1 MILQPDIR
9 YTGAAYWDFIDHK
22 VALTGEAL
30 IEAGEMCGL
39 RVSRH
44 IRKFLPYTT
53 KSGLPQHPFLIWLY
67 LKLMPVSGFFMGQ
80 QTFLILEKTNELK
93 NI

>member
-39 RVSRH
+39 KVACH

-53 KSGLPQHPFLIWLY
+53 KSKLPQHPFLIWLY

-80 QTFLILEKTNELK
+80 QTFLILEKTNE
-93 NI
+93 